1 MTQPTIEEMIEWMGL
16 KDGELWASDD
26 DEKMFQHVCA
36 ALTAQPTI
44 ELKPCPFCG
53 GAGAIHPNGIGDY
66 YVRCNLC
73 ESRTDQARCE
83 EPEHA
88 AKRWNTRSALTA
100 QALPWRRESL
110 PTSGDGKMIVAL
122 IQGRKN
128 DIPTPMTLYFHN
140 GKWTI
145 SRTGVG
151 IVSAL
156 KNLIIGW
163 MWLDEFKPYA
173 AIAAAKDGA

>member
-1 MTQPTIEEMIEWMGL
+1 MTQRTIEEMIGWMGL
-16 KDGELWASDD
+16 KDGEIWASDD

-100 QALPWRRESL
+100 QALPEAQTADAKRLDYLDARN
-110 PTSGDGKMIVAL
+110 A
-122 IQGRKN
+122 
-128 DIPTPMTLYFHN
+128 
-140 GKWTI
+140 
-145 SRTGVG
+145 
-151 IVSAL
+151 A
-156 KNLIIGW
+156 KNLRHGTKYGWKLSENCNRIALDDSNWPPLKLATTLLPPIGSTE
-163 MWLDEFKPYA
+163 L
-173 AIAAAKDGA
+173 